1 MGMDLYT
8 WSGKSAHTD
17 AYIYSF
23 MWKQN
28 VYDLRKHTGQIN
40 THYLDAL
47 LMRTAIDHFFYEE
60 QSREFWLNLWASSHK
75 YTFFCSWISFRR
87 GCDVKGK

>member
-1 MGMDLYT
+1 
-8 WSGKSAHTD
+8 
-17 AYIYSF
+17 

-28 VYDLRKHTGQIN
+28 VYDLGKHTGQIN

-75 YTFFCSWISFRR
+75 YTFFVHEYPL
-87 GCDVKGK
+87 DVDVMSKVNSILNF